1 MNLIDV
7 IVILMVFVLGYWL
20 GMTGDKGRGE

>member
-7 IVILMVFVLGYWL
+7 IVILMVFALGYWL